1 MPHILLAEDELL
13 IREMFGE
20 ALADAGFR
28 VTRARDGAD
37 ALARF
42 REEPADIIVT
52 DFSMPV
58 MNGAGLLQAARA
70 IRPGTPGLIVTG
82 YSHEVGDLEA
92 MGDGDTRLMNKPV
105 SPAALVRTVRQ
116 LLDAA

>member
-1 MPHILLAEDELL
+1 MHILLAEDELL

-20 ALADAGFR
+20 ALAAAGFR
-28 VTRARDGAD
+28 VTPARDGAD

-42 REEPADIIVT
+42 QEEPADLIVT

-70 IRPGTPGLIVTG
+70 LRPGTPGLIVTG
-82 YSHEVGDLEA
+82 YSHDLGALQGLGE
-92 MGDGDTRLMNKPV
+92 GDTRLMNKPV

-116 LLDAA
+116 LLDEAA